1 VPEGQSESQ
10 EEILAAYEASLTA
23 EDIPPED
30 EAYSFPDPD
39 TGPPVEL
46 LELTDQELDELLEA
60 TPAQPAPSAW
70 PLSCRADFLTAPG
83 PGSVPGQSRSAGWP
97 LNYPDGAGA
106 GSPNGFLA
114 GEGSGRGFAEGGVL
128 DELPASIVLAE
139 FADDAFQRVE
149 ALDDNSLIGVLRA
162 WRRLASWA
170 SARELAM
177 VAELARRRPAPGTP
191 PADGPGRFPV
201 QISEFAADEVGLAL
215 TLTRVGSRAE
225 FDLALDLAERP
236 AIAAALETG
245 RIDLAKARIL
255 VSMICPL
262 ERAHADAVE
271 SKVLPRAGEL
281 TTGELR
287 AALLRAILAVDPDA
301 ARRRRETAQKEA
313 RVEYWADPEGTATL
327 AGRSLP
333 PAEVLAA
340 DRRLCAIAKAW
351 KKQGAQGGMD
361 LLRAHAYLALLLG
374 QPIDTPPPSL
384 LPPVEP
390 GNEGSG
396 STGQRGTSSPSGEDS
411 PTTRQPGLAGLGRQG
426 PAAPIQPDTPAGT
439 QFPTADQP
447 GPAAPN
453 HRHPSAPGQPANPA
467 AARFV
472 PGERDS
478 KASAV
483 ANLDRP
489 APVGLL
495 PTAGVPLPPMTGEVN
510 LTVPLATLL
519 GLADAPGE
527 AGGYGPVHADVARL
541 LADAMATH
549 RSTRWGVIVTSQ
561 DGRAMGYGGG
571 IRARPVSAGGWKITL
586 TTEPIA
592 PYP

>member
-1 VPEGQSESQ
+1 MPEGQSESQ

-83 PGSVPGQSRSAGWP
+83 PGSVPGQSRSADWP

-114 GEGSGRGFAEGGVL
+114 GEGAGRGFAEGGVL

-439 QFPTADQP
+439 QFPTAGQP

-453 HRHPSAPGQPANPA
+453 RQHPSTPGQPANPA